1 VVITLTPIDLAIAAL
16 LVIALAAVSWRMRLG
31 VSSQL
36 LVAGVRTT
44 IQLLLIG
51 LVLKALFANADLGW
65 VIIMAVVMLLAAG
78 REVVARQQRKLK
90 GAWGFGVGVS
100 SMFVST
106 FVITI
111 FSLVIIIGVEPW
123 YEPQYSIPLL
133 GMMLGNTMNGIA
145 LSMDR
150 LLHSCWQQRDM
161 IEARLLMGHS
171 RDDAIGSIRKE
182 SMRTGMMPMINA
194 MAAAG
199 IVSLPGL
206 MTGQILSGTAPLEAV
221 KYQILIMFMITAGA
235 GFGTLVAV
243 QLTSRRLFDERHRLR
258 LDHLE
263 TVKS

>member
-1 VVITLTPIDLAIAAL
+1 MVITLTPFDLAVAAI

-36 LVAGVRTT
+36 LVAGLRTT

-51 LVLKALFANADLGW
+51 LVLKALFANADLVW
-65 VIIMAVVMLLAAG
+65 VMIMALVMLLAAG

-90 GAWGFGVGVS
+90 GVWGFGVGVS

-106 FVITI
+106 FVITL
-111 FSLVIIIGVEPW
+111 FSLVVIIGVEPW
-123 YEPQYSIPLL
+123 YDPQYSIPLL

-150 LLHSCWQQRDM
+150 LLHSCWTQRDI

-171 RDDAIGSIRKE
+171 RDDAIGNLRKE

-263 TVKS
+263 TVQR